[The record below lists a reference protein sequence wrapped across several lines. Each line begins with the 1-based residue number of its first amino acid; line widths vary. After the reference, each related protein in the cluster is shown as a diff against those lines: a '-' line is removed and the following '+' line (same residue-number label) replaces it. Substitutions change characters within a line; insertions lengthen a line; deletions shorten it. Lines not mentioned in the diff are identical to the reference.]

1 MLNRMGTETS
11 TTRHV
16 FRQRSSV
23 RLAVVC
29 GVVGLFLL
37 LSLARNWADYPRPLF
52 AVWVLLGLAVAWSVF
67 VRPAVL
73 LEVGGVTLR
82 NVVRDVHIP
91 WTRLTDVEC
100 RWNLKVLV
108 GDRGYTAWAMSSE
121 PERPK
126 RVSGGMFRMPVP
138 GRLDRVA
145 SAYPK
150 PSATVLKVTAQ
161 SVARSIREAKQEY
174 DEAVVQGRLPAS
186 PADKV
191 QVTWVPLAMALL
203 LLPAIAVVALSL
215 I

>member
-1 MLNRMGTETS
+1 MLYRMGTETS

-29 GVVGLFLL
+29 GVVGLLLL
-37 LSLARNWADYPRPLF
+37 LSLARNWAHYPRPLF
-52 AVWVLLGLAVAWSVF
+52 AAWVLLGLVVAWSVF

-73 LEVGGVTLR
+73 FDVGGVTLR
-82 NVVRDVHIP
+82 NIVRDVHIP
-91 WTRLTDVEC
+91 WTGMTDVEC

-126 RVSGGMFRMPVP
+126 RVSGGTFRMPVP
-138 GRLDRVA
+138 GRLDRVS
-145 SAYPK
+145 SAYAK
-150 PSATVLKVTAQ
+150 PSTTAPKVTAQ
-161 SVARSIREAKQEY
+161 SVARSIREAKQQY
-174 DEAVVQGRLPAS
+174 DEAVAQGQLTVPPAGM
-186 PADKV
+186 V

-215 I
+215 T